1 MAFDNLTEK
10 LQNVFKNLRSKG
22 RLTEDDVKAA
32 LKEVKM
38 ALLEADVNFKVVK
51 QFVKAVQERATGEDV
66 LNSLTPGQTVI
77 KYVNEELVKMM
88 GETTTEIDLL
98 PGNEITVIM
107 MCGLQG
113 AGKTTTTAKIAGKLK
128 AKGKRPLLVA
138 CDIYRPAAIEQ
149 LQINGDKQEVPV
161 FSMGTNHNPV
171 DIAKAGVEHAKAN
184 GNNVVILDTA
194 GRLHIDED
202 MMEELAKIKEQV
214 EVHQTILVVDS
225 MTGQDAVNVAS
236 SFNEKLHVDGV
247 ILTKLDG
254 DTRGGAALSIRAVT
268 GRPIYYVGM
277 GEKLSDL
284 EQFYPDRM
292 ASRILGMG
300 DVLSLIEKAEEQ
312 IDEQKAAEM
321 AKKIKK
327 AEFDFND
334 FLEQM
339 QQMKK
344 MGGLSSIL
352 SMLPG
357 MGLPADLEIDDNAL
371 KGTEAIIYSMT
382 IEERTNP
389 GIINPSRKRR
399 IAKGAGVDI
408 SEVNR
413 LMKQFE
419 QSRKMMKQMSG
430 MMGGK
435 GKEGMGLRRSRTC
448 TLKRSCGTRC
458 KELWSKIILFLWRD
472 QYPAIGIYQ
481 NSLCILCSLDVL

>member
-1 MAFDNLTEK
+1 MAFDNLTAK
-10 LQNVFKNLRSKG
+10 LQNVFKGLRSKG
-22 RLTEDDVKAA
+22 RLTEADVKAA
-32 LKEVKM
+32 LREVKM

-202 MMEELAKIKEQV
+202 MMAELISIKENV
-214 EVHQTILVVDS
+214 PVSQTLLVVDS
-225 MTGQDAVNVAS
+225 MTGQDAVNVAGT
-236 SFNEKLHVDGV
+236 FDEKIGIDGV

-268 GRPIYYVGM
+268 GKPILYAGM

-300 DVLSLIEKAEEQ
+300 DVLTLIEKAQTDLDEE
-312 IDEQKAAEM
+312 K
-321 AKKIKK
+321 AKKLEEKMRK
-327 AEFDFND
+327 NEFDFEMY
-334 FLEQM
+334 LESM
-339 QQMKK
+339 SQMKK

-352 SMLPG
+352 GMMPG
-357 MGLPADLEIDDNAL
+357 LGAGKMPDIDEAAAEKNMAR
-371 KGTEAIIYSMT
+371 TEAIIYSMT
-382 IEERTNP
+382 PQERQNP
-389 GIINPSRKRR
+389 SLLNPSRKRR
-399 IAKGAGVDI
+399 IAQGAGVDI
-408 SEVNR
+408 AEVNR
-413 LMKQFE
+413 LVKQFE
-419 QSRKMMKQMSG
+419 QAKKMMKQMPG
-430 MMGGK
+430 MMKK
-435 GKEGMGLRRSRTC
+435 GKRGMFKGLP
-448 TLKRSCGTRC
+448 
-458 KELWSKIILFLWRD
+458 F
-472 QYPAIGIYQ
+472 
-481 NSLCILCSLDVL
+481 